1 MVKYAD
7 LHVHTSYSDSTFS
20 PEQVVSCAKEKGLS
34 AIAICDHD
42 SVEGIGPSEILA
54 SKAGIEII
62 PGIEMSAEKV
72 DAEIHILGYFID
84 WKNESFRKRLKE
96 IQESR
101 IDRVYKIMDKLKAF
115 NITIEAEEVFRL
127 AGNNASVGRLHIAQ
141 AMLNAGAAKSM
152 KEIFEKYIGFLKPC
166 YVPYTKFSPE
176 EAIQIILRVG
186 GVPVLAHPD
195 LMGHDGYIDE
205 FVGYGLRG
213 IEVYHTDHRPSV
225 AKRYEEIA
233 KRLNLVMTG
242 GSDCHGMGKGRIL
255 MGTVKVPYELV
266 EKLKAEAGAVRKEF
280 ELR

>member
-1 MVKYAD
+1 MKYAD

-20 PEQVVSCAKEKGLS
+20 PEEVISCAKEKGLS

-42 SVEGIGPSEILA
+42 SINGIGPCEVLA
-54 SKAGIEII
+54 SKVGIEII

-84 WKNESFRKRLKE
+84 WKDEGFKKRLKE

-101 IDRVYKIMDKLKAF
+101 IERVYKIINKLKDF
-115 NITIEAEEVFRL
+115 NITVESEEVFRL
-127 AGNNASVGRLHIAQ
+127 AGNNVSVGRMHIAQ

-152 KEIFEKYIGFLKPC
+152 KEIFGKYIGFLKPC

-176 EAIQIILRVG
+176 EAIQIILKVG

-195 LMGHDGYIDE
+195 LMGHDEYIEE
-205 FVGYGLRG
+205 FAGYGLKG
-213 IEVYHTDHRPSV
+213 IEVYHTDHKLHI

-233 KRLNLVMTG
+233 KRLNLLMTG
-242 GSDCHGMGKGRIL
+242 GSDCHGLGKGRIL
-255 MGTVKVPYELV
+255 MGTVKVPYDLV
-266 EKLKAEAGAVRKEF
+266 EKLKTEAEVIKKEF
-280 ELR
+280 CA